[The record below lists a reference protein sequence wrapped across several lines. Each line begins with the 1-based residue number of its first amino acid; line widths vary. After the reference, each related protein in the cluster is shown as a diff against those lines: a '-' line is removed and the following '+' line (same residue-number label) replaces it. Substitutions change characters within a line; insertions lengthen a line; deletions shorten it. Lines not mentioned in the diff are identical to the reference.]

1 MVIKINRETNK
12 ILRSFKENAPEF
24 KIENNNLITQEG
36 NNHFIIGDSS
46 NSFGLIIDSEKENLS
61 EVEEA
66 NNYKVFIMA
75 MLKDKI
81 VLRNYLNIENSIT
94 YEELGENYEISNL
107 DKQSIL
113 SYVTNKNIL
122 MGIASFAITSIIFL
136 FISYLIEILLDIV
149 FLSLV
154 GFIFSKIIGI
164 NFKYKQVFN
173 MSVYAITLSVIL
185 YMIYIVV
192 NILTG
197 FVVKYFEVAY
207 NAIAY
212 IYIMT
217 AMMMI
222 KSDLTKEKIM
232 VGKIIQEQKKVREK
246 NNTEEENKEKEDKK
260 EKKQKEKKKEK
271 DEQGETPEG
280 SNA

>member
-1 MVIKINRETNK
+1 M
-12 ILRSFKENAPEF
+12 
-24 KIENNNLITQEG
+24 
-36 NNHFIIGDSS
+36 
-46 NSFGLIIDSEKENLS
+46 
-61 EVEEA
+61 
-66 NNYKVFIMA
+66 
-75 MLKDKI
+75 
-81 VLRNYLNIENSIT
+81 
-94 YEELGENYEISNL
+94 
-107 DKQSIL
+107 
-113 SYVTNKNIL
+113 
-122 MGIASFAITSIIFL
+122 
-136 FISYLIEILLDIV
+136 DIV